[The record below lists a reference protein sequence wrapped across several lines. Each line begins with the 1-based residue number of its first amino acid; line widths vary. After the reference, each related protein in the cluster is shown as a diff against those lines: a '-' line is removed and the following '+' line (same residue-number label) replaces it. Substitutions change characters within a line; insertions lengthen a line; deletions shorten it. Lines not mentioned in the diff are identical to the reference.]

1 MKTPKEYTKL
11 LKDAKLTEEIIAQC
25 TYSVNKRAKNHRDK
39 IKELKE
45 SRYNQYK
52 YQNIE
57 KAEEKMKEYYEQK
70 SELLSIFSPKI
81 IHKQPI
87 GPETIRVFSYQKDY
101 RKLLEEKNN
110 SIINTNSY
118 YDWKNDIEVDFF
130 DYKTGKEKYL
140 YFLYYEFGG
149 YSFHSPI
156 DELRTR
162 NYPELMVE
170 EIDSTFKTYG
180 ADITDLLSTPFVK
193 KVIELIRSREYT
205 LIN

>member
-11 LKDAKLTEEIIAQC
+11 LKNAKLTEEIIAQC
-25 TYSVNKRAKNHRDK
+25 TYSVNKRAKNYRDK

-57 KAEEKMKEYYEQK
+57 KAEEKMAEYYGQK
-70 SELLSIFSPKI
+70 SDLLSVFSPKV
-81 IHKQPI
+81 IHKQLI
-87 GPETIRVFSYQKDY
+87 GPETIRVYSYQKDY
-101 RKLLEEKNN
+101 KKLLEEKNN

-118 YDWKNDIEVDFF
+118 YDWENYKEVYFF
-130 DYKTGKEKYL
+130 DYETGREKYL

-156 DELRTR
+156 DELETKD
-162 NYPELMVE
+162 YPKLMVE
-170 EIDSTFKTYG
+170 EINSSFKTRG

-193 KVIELIRSREYT
+193 KVIELIKSGEYT
-205 LIN
+205 LIS

>member
-57 KAEEKMKEYYEQK
+57 KAEEKMEEYYEQK
-70 SELLSIFSPKI
+70 SELLSVFSPKV
-81 IHKQPI
+81 IHKQFI
-87 GPETIRVFSYQKDY
+87 GPETKRVYSYQKDY

-110 SIINTNSY
+110 SIIYTNSY
-118 YDWKNDIEVDFF
+118 YDWENYKEVDFF
-130 DYKTGKEKYL
+130 DYETGRERYL

-156 DELRTR
+156 DELSTKG
-162 NYPELMVE
+162 YPELMVE

-180 ADITDLLSTPFVK
+180 ADITDLLSIPFVK
-193 KVIELIRSREYT
+193 KVIELIKSQEYT

>member
-25 TYSVNKRAKNHRDK
+25 TYSVNKRAKNYRDK
-39 IKELKE
+39 IQELRE
-45 SRYNQYK
+45 SRYNRYK

-57 KAEEKMKEYYEQK
+57 KAKEKKNEYYAQK
-70 SELLSIFSPKI
+70 EVLLSVFSPKV

-87 GPETIRVFSYQKDY
+87 EPEIIRVFSYQKDY
-101 RKLLEEKNN
+101 RKLLEEKND
-110 SIINTNSY
+110 SILYTNSY
-118 YDWKNDIEVDFF
+118 YDEENRKVDFF
-130 DYKTGKEKYL
+130 DYSTGREKYL

-156 DELRTR
+156 DELSTKD
-162 NYPELMVE
+162 YPELMVE
-170 EIDSTFKTYG
+170 EIDSTFTTYG
-180 ADITDLLSTPFVK
+180 ADITDLLSTSFVK